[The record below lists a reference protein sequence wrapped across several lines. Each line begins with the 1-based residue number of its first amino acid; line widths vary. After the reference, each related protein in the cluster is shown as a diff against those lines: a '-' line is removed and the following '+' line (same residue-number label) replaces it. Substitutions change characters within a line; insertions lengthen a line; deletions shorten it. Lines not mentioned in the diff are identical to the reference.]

1 MKKFMT
7 GLIAGMLLMVSMT
20 TFAEE
25 IESYIGKV
33 IEGQFPVIVDGQK
46 VDKPGLV
53 IEGTTY
59 LPVRATAELFGYDI
73 AFIDSQVILNKKV
86 VATVQ
91 EVEKPVEPE
100 PIVETEEMTL
110 PFIESEIERLT
121 LQLNSAIDAIGLRKK
136 VNPDDPYISNFEEI
150 KIEIEEKL
158 AELKRMKKEL
168 QETE

>member
-158 AELKRMKKEL
+158 AELKRMKK
-168 QETE
+168 

>member
-158 AELKRMKKEL
+158 AELNRMKKEL

>member
-7 GLIAGMLLMVSMT
+7 GLIAGMLFMVSMT

-91 EVEKPVEPE
+91 EVEKPVELE

-158 AELKRMKKEL
+158 AELNRMKKEL

>member
-91 EVEKPVEPE
+91 EVEKPVELE

>member
-91 EVEKPVEPE
+91 EVEKPVELE

-158 AELKRMKKEL
+158 AELNRMKKEL

>member
-7 GLIAGMLLMVSMT
+7 GLIAGMLIMVSMT

-91 EVEKPVEPE
+91 EVEKPVEHE

>member
-7 GLIAGMLLMVSMT
+7 GLIAGMLFMVSMT

>member
-100 PIVETEEMTL
+100 PIAETEEMTL

>member
-33 IEGQFPVIVDGQK
+33 IEGQFLVIVDGQK

-158 AELKRMKKEL
+158 AELNLMKKEL